1 MAQAHVDERQGRG
14 ADQRRAQELAE
25 LPQEPGAGDG
35 GGDPQAGHCLLRPGE
50 RRPETIHPVV
60 RELAADATRPMPVAT
75 GCGVLGVSTSG
86 YHAGDTRRL
95 SGRDLEQAHLMGRDP
110 RRERRLLRQSTLGY
124 LSRADHE
131 RAYRTGRPTES
142 AA

>member
-25 LPQEPGAGDG
+25 LPQKPGAGDG

-95 SGRDLEQAHLMGRDP
+95 SGRDLEQAHLMAAIRDAHAACYGTYETTTKP
-110 RRERRLLRQSTLGY
+110 QVADVGLGGG
-124 LSRADHE
+124 
-131 RAYRTGRPTES
+131 T
-142 AA
+142 